1 MNELYETKIS
11 AARWMAYDIPGNI
24 GWITWI
30 VCAAVILSGGM
41 TPFGVISAAVALVML
56 TGVIEL
62 ISERIAGLDRVLP
75 KKRLLRGFGALT
87 AGGIAGVPT
96 ALYGV
101 IAEDGV
107 AEDGVAE
114 DGVAGAGGR
123 TAVIMLI
130 SAALCGL
137 FASLCFIG
145 YRKREM

>member
-30 VCAAVILSGGM
+30 VCTAVILSGGM
-41 TPFGVISAAVALVML
+41 TPFGAVSAAVALVML

-107 AEDGVAE
+107 A
-114 DGVAGAGGR
+114 GAGGR

-130 SAALCGL
+130 SAAVCGL
-137 FASLCFIG
+137 FAGLCFIG

>member
-1 MNELYETKIS
+1 MNDMYETKIS
-11 AARWMAYDIPGNI
+11 AAMWMAYDIPGNI

-30 VCAAVILSGGM
+30 VCTAVILSGGM
-41 TPFGVISAAVALVML
+41 TPFGAVSAAVALVML

-62 ISERIAGLDRVLP
+62 ISERISGLDRVLP
-75 KKRLLRGFGALT
+75 RKRLLRGFGALT

-107 AEDGVAE
+107 AE
-114 DGVAGAGGR
+114 AGGR

-137 FASLCFIG
+137 FAGLCFIG

>member
-11 AARWMAYDIPGNI
+11 TARWMAYDIPGNI
-24 GWITWI
+24 GWIAWI
-30 VCAAVILSGGM
+30 VCTAVILSGGM
-41 TPFGVISAAVALVML
+41 TPFGAVSAAVALVML

-101 IAEDGV
+101 IAGV
-107 AEDGVAE
+107 GD
-114 DGVAGAGGR
+114 R

-130 SAALCGL
+130 SAVLCGL
-137 FASLCFIG
+137 FAGLCFIG

>member
-1 MNELYETKIS
+1 MNDLYETKIS

-30 VCAAVILSGGM
+30 VCTAVILSGGM
-41 TPFGVISAAVALVML
+41 TPFGAVSAAVSLVML

-101 IAEDGV
+101 IAEYGA
-107 AEDGVAE
+107 AE
-114 DGVAGAGGR
+114 AGAGGR

-137 FASLCFIG
+137 FAGLCFIG

>member
-1 MNELYETKIS
+1 MYETKIS

-30 VCAAVILSGGM
+30 VCTAVILSGGM
-41 TPFGVISAAVALVML
+41 TPFGAVSAAVSLVML

-62 ISERIAGLDRVLP
+62 IFERIAGLDRVLP

-101 IAEDGV
+101 IAEYGP
-107 AEDGVAE
+107 AE
-114 DGVAGAGGR
+114 AGAGGR

-137 FASLCFIG
+137 FAGLCFIG

>member
-30 VCAAVILSGGM
+30 VCTAVILSGGM
-41 TPFGVISAAVALVML
+41 TPFGAVSAAVALVML

-107 AEDGVAE
+107 AG
-114 DGVAGAGGR
+114 AGAR

>member
-24 GWITWI
+24 VWITWI
-30 VCAAVILSGGM
+30 VCTAVILSGGM

-62 ISERIAGLDRVLP
+62 ISERISGLDRVLP

-101 IAEDGV
+101 IAES
-107 AEDGVAE
+107 
-114 DGVAGAGGR
+114 GAGGR

-137 FASLCFIG
+137 FAGLCFIG
-145 YRKREM
+145 YRKREI

>member
-1 MNELYETKIS
+1 MNELYETKLS

-30 VCAAVILSGGM
+30 VCTAVIISGGM
-41 TPFGVISAAVALVML
+41 TPFGAVSAAVALVML

-62 ISERIAGLDRVLP
+62 ISERIAGPDRVLP

-107 AEDGVAE
+107 AGAGV
-114 DGVAGAGGR
+114 AGGR

-130 SAALCGL
+130 SAVLCGL
-137 FASLCFIG
+137 FAGLCFIG
-145 YRKREM
+145 YRKREI

>member
-30 VCAAVILSGGM
+30 VCTAVILSGGM
-41 TPFGVISAAVALVML
+41 TPFGAVSAAVALVML

-62 ISERIAGLDRVLP
+62 ISERISWLDRVLP
-75 KKRLLRGFGALT
+75 KKRLLRGFGALM

-96 ALYGV
+96 ALYV
-101 IAEDGV
+101 VV
-107 AEDGVAE
+107 AEDGA
-114 DGVAGAGGR
+114 AGAGDR

-137 FASLCFIG
+137 FAGLCFIG

>member
-1 MNELYETKIS
+1 M
-11 AARWMAYDIPGNI
+11 YDIPGNI

-30 VCAAVILSGGM
+30 VCTVVILSGGM
-41 TPFGVISAAVALVML
+41 TPFGAVSAAVALVML

-62 ISERIAGLDRVLP
+62 ISERISGLDRVLP

-101 IAEDGV
+101 IAEAG
-107 AEDGVAE
+107 A
-114 DGVAGAGGR
+114 AGAGGR
-123 TAVIMLI
+123 TAFIMLI
-130 SAALCGL
+130 SAAVCGL
-137 FASLCFIG
+137 FAGLCFVD

>member
-11 AARWMAYDIPGNI
+11 AARWMAYNIPGNI
-24 GWITWI
+24 GWIAWI
-30 VCAAVILSGGM
+30 VCTAVILSGGM
-41 TPFGVISAAVALVML
+41 TPFGAVSAAVALVML

-62 ISERIAGLDRVLP
+62 ISERISGLDRVLP

-107 AEDGVAE
+107 A
-114 DGVAGAGGR
+114 GAGGR

>member
-1 MNELYETKIS
+1 MNDLYETKIS

-30 VCAAVILSGGM
+30 VCTAVILSGGM
-41 TPFGVISAAVALVML
+41 TPFGAVSAAVSLVML

-62 ISERIAGLDRVLP
+62 ISERISGLDRVLP

-107 AEDGVAE
+107 A
-114 DGVAGAGGR
+114 GAGGR

-137 FASLCFIG
+137 FAGLCFIG

>member
-1 MNELYETKIS
+1 MNDMYETKIS
-11 AARWMAYDIPGNI
+11 AVRWMAYDIPGNI

-30 VCAAVILSGGM
+30 VCTAVIISGGM
-41 TPFGVISAAVALVML
+41 TPFGAVSAAVALVML

-87 AGGIAGVPT
+87 AGWIAGVPT

-101 IAEDGV
+101 IAQ
-107 AEDGVAE
+107 

-130 SAALCGL
+130 SAAVCGL
-137 FASLCFIG
+137 FAGLCFIG

>member
-1 MNELYETKIS
+1 MYETKIS

-30 VCAAVILSGGM
+30 VCTAVILSGGM
-41 TPFGVISAAVALVML
+41 TPFGAVSAAVSLVML

-62 ISERIAGLDRVLP
+62 IFERIAGLDRVLP

-107 AEDGVAE
+107 AEDG
-114 DGVAGAGGR
+114 GR

-130 SAALCGL
+130 SAAVCGL
-137 FASLCFIG
+137 FAGLCFIG